1 MRRYVICC
9 KLTDPSSVEGVGF
22 ELAVNDVVESD
33 LLPRHP
39 GARVIRRHQEHGEH
53 HHHDHEPD
61 HCRAP
66 LTWSVSVAFGW
77 SNISYWK
84 CKVCAWQCDQMRRVP
99 RTEMMLARQFL
110 GSGLEATS
118 SWKGITFIDCIE
130 RYLPRTTHYC
140 SALSLPGM
148 IVPAGPT

>member
-1 MRRYVICC
+1 MVYGGRSDGGFWVSDLSFTVTFNAQICC

-22 ELAVNDVVESD
+22 ELAVDDVVESD

-66 LTWSVSVAFGW
+66 LTWSVAFGW
-77 SNISYWK
+77 SNNW
-84 CKVCAWQCDQMRRVP
+84 
-99 RTEMMLARQFL
+99 
-110 GSGLEATS
+110 
-118 SWKGITFIDCIE
+118 
-130 RYLPRTTHYC
+130 
-140 SALSLPGM
+140 
-148 IVPAGPT
+148 